1 VSARA
6 LRIPVAA
13 SLAALVASAACA
25 GADGSAA
32 ERPVVVTRIVDGDTL
47 MVRGGDLIRLVQID
61 APEAG
66 GECYSAASTRELTR
80 LAAPGSRVKLR
91 TDPRLDRVDVYGRL
105 LRYVQVKGM
114 NVNVE
119 LVRRGAATPY
129 FFDGDRGRHAG
140 ALLAAVSSART
151 ERRGMW
157 RSCRVFWRPEAP
169 LETRER

>member
-6 LRIPVAA
+6 LRILVAA
-13 SLAALVASAACA
+13 SLAALVGSAACA
-25 GADGSAA
+25 GTGDSAVA
-32 ERPVVVTRIVDGDTL
+32 RTAFVARIVDGDTL
-47 MVRGGDLIRLVQID
+47 IIRGGKSVRLVQID

-80 LAAPGSRVKLR
+80 LAPPGSRLTLG

-105 LRYVQVKGM
+105 LRYVEAAGR

-129 FFDGDRGRHAG
+129 FFDGDRGRHAA

-157 RSCRVFWRPEAP
+157 RYCRVFWRPEAP
-169 LETRER
+169 IETRER